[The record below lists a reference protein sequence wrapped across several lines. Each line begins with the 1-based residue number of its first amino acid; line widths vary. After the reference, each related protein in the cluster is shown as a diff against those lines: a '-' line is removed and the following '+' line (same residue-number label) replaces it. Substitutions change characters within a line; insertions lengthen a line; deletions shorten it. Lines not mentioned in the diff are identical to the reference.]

1 MEIPLRAKVGAR
13 DEVTSPEAGRP
24 IWFAL
29 KREGPDA
36 SRMNVRLSLRILLV
50 LHVLMLVVG
59 VALSFFDGY
68 LLPDSLAEWKDAQL
82 NEDDLSLSDLLL
94 LALWLGWL
102 GGYIVSVVGL
112 FRQQRWA
119 AWLSLGLT
127 VLGLVFTLT
136 EPSVYSGLL
145 AAIDAFA
152 LLVQGAILALCFGT
166 DALRPEN
173 PAG

>member
-1 MEIPLRAKVGAR
+1 
-13 DEVTSPEAGRP
+13 
-24 IWFAL
+24 
-29 KREGPDA
+29 
-36 SRMNVRLSLRILLV
+36 MNVRLSLRILLV

-68 LLPDSLAEWKDAQL
+68 LLPDTLAEWKEAQL
-82 NEDDLSLSDLLL
+82 DEDALSLTDLLL
-94 LALWLGWL
+94 LGLWLGWL
-102 GGYIVSVVGL
+102 GGYLVSVVGL
-112 FRQQRWA
+112 FLQQRWA
-119 AWLSLGLT
+119 AWLSLAIT
-127 VLGLVFTLT
+127 VLGLGFTLS

-145 AAIDAFA
+145 AAIDTLA

>member
-1 MEIPLRAKVGAR
+1 
-13 DEVTSPEAGRP
+13 
-24 IWFAL
+24 
-29 KREGPDA
+29 
-36 SRMNVRLSLRILLV
+36 MNVRLSLRILLV

-68 LLPDSLAEWKDAQL
+68 LLPDTLAEWKDAQL
-82 NEDDLSLSDLLL
+82 DEDALSLTDLLL
-94 LALWLGWL
+94 LGLWLGWL
-102 GGYIVSVVGL
+102 GGYLVSVVGL

-119 AWLSLGLT
+119 AWLFLAIT
-127 VLGLVFTLT
+127 VLELFFTLS
-136 EPSVYSGLL
+136 EPSVCSGLL

>member
-1 MEIPLRAKVGAR
+1 M
-13 DEVTSPEAGRP
+13 T
-24 IWFAL
+24 
-29 KREGPDA
+29 
-36 SRMNVRLSLRILLV
+36 VRRSLRILLV

-68 LLPDSLAEWKDAQL
+68 LLPDTLAEWKDAQL
-82 NEDDLSLSDLLL
+82 NEDDLSLSDLLF

-112 FRQQRWA
+112 FLQQRWA

-127 VLGLVFTLT
+127 VLGLVFTLS

-166 DALRPEN
+166 EALRPEN
-173 PAG
+173 PAT

>member
-1 MEIPLRAKVGAR
+1 MTL
-13 DEVTSPEAGRP
+13 
-24 IWFAL
+24 
-29 KREGPDA
+29 
-36 SRMNVRLSLRILLV
+36 RLSLRILLV

-68 LLPDSLAEWKDAQL
+68 LLPDTLAEWKDTQL
-82 NEDDLSLSDLLL
+82 NEDALSLTDLLL
-94 LALWLGWL
+94 LGLWLGWL
-102 GGYIVSVVGL
+102 GGYLVSVVGL
-112 FRQQRWA
+112 FLQQRWA

-127 VLGLVFTLT
+127 VIGLVFTLS

-166 DALRPEN
+166 EALRPEN
-173 PAG
+173 PAN